1 MLTSPLHGR
10 LLSGLNMHRFY
21 AYFCKLN
28 QKMYLFLLSDTLK
41 VVLISLINL
50 KKLYFTSLIE
60 IKGFRLQDSEV
71 FTLGPH

>member
-1 MLTSPLHGR
+1 
-10 LLSGLNMHRFY
+10 
-21 AYFCKLN
+21 
-28 QKMYLFLLSDTLK
+28 MYLFLLSDTLK